1 VPPTPSCRLVV
12 TDDPVK
18 RLRSLTKGAKNQ
30 IMRKAVRAGAAPVRA
45 AVRADAPVLSG
56 ATQKSITVKVGTNRK
71 TGEVYA
77 AIGPQRRYVFK
88 RQKKVVSQGA
98 TTRILHLIL
107 FGTQAAFA
115 HQGRPARPPRPEGR
129 PTVGRHHR
137 LHPGA
142 KENNFMARG
151 FASAS
156 ASAVVRMRRAITEEV
171 SRRLGKAIKKAGIR

>member
-1 VPPTPSCRLVV
+1 MPPTPSCRLVV

-56 ATQKSITVKVGTNRK
+56 ATKKSITVKIGTNRK

-77 AIGPQRRYVFK
+77 AIGPQRRYVYK
-88 RQKKVVSQGA
+88 RKGAVVSKGA

-107 FGTQAAFA
+107 FGTKRHSIVKGDRLARR
-115 HQGRPARPPRPEGR
+115 GRAEVR
-129 PTVGRHHR
+129 TTINKM
-137 LHPGA
+137 HPGSH
-142 KENNFMARG
+142 ENNFMARG

>member
-88 RQKKVVSQGA
+88 RKKKVVSQGA

-107 FGTQAAFA
+107 FGTQPHSLIKGDRLARR
-115 HQGRPARPPRPEGR
+115 GRKGGLQSGP
-129 PTVGRHHR
+129 HR

-142 KENNFMARG
+142 KGNNFMARG